1 MIFMA
6 IFTGSGVAVITPL
19 RANKEVDFDALGNL
33 VEWHIAEGTDCI
45 VVCGTTGEAATL
57 SFDER
62 IDVIKF
68 VVDKAAKRVPV
79 IAGAGSN
86 DTKLGVLLAQRAA
99 DAGASAILNVTPYY
113 NKATPKGLIRHYM
126 EYAENVNIPSILYSV
141 PSRTGVNITP
151 AIAKELKKHP
161 NIIGIKEASGNISQI
176 VEMARLVDDDFALY
190 SGNDD
195 HVLPILALG
204 GSGVISTIA
213 NILPKD
219 THDLV
224 AKYFAGDIEG
234 SRAIQLKQKPLID
247 AIFSEV
253 NPIPVKAAV
262 HLMGKCDLAYRL
274 PMCEPEDY
282 TIERLKKEMH
292 DYGIL

>member
-1 MIFMA
+1 MA

-176 VEMARLVDDDFALY
+176 VEMARLVDDDFSLY

-292 DYGIL
+292 DYGILQ

>member
-1 MIFMA
+1 MA

-62 IDVIKF
+62 IEVIKF

-86 DTKLGVLLAQRAA
+86 DTKQGVLLAQRAA

-126 EYAENVNIPSILYSV
+126 EYAENVSIPSILYSV

-262 HLMGKCDLAYRL
+262 HLMGKCRLEYRL

>member
-1 MIFMA
+1 MA

-19 RANKEVDFDALGNL
+19 KPNKEVDFDALGNL

-57 SFDER
+57 SYDER
-62 IDVIKF
+62 IEVIKF

-86 DTKLGVLLAQRAA
+86 DTKQGVLLAQRAA

-126 EYAENVNIPSILYSV
+126 EYAENVSIPSILYSV
-141 PSRTGVNITP
+141 ASRTGVNITP

-176 VEMARLVDDDFALY
+176 VEMARLVDEDFALY

-219 THDLV
+219 THELV

-234 SRAIQLKQKPLID
+234 SRYIQLKQKPLID

-274 PMCEPEDY
+274 PMCEPEDH

>member
-1 MIFMA
+1 MA

-224 AKYFAGDIEG
+224 AKYFAGDVEG